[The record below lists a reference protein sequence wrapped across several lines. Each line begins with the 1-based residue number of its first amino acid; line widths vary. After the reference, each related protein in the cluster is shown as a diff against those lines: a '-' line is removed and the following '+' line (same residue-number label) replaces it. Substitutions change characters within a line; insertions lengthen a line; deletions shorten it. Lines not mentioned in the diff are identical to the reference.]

1 MFESKLDFDRKSSQY
16 FIEVN
21 FIRNLSQLSQ
31 NQLYE
36 FIRQRGNRRNWST
49 LQDMTMMIAQ
59 TNAKIINTSYD
70 RLSTLTVKQMI
81 TQIDD

>member
-1 MFESKLDFDRKSSQY
+1 LFESKLDFDRKSSQY

-36 FIRQRGNRRNWST
+36 FIRQRGNWRNWST
-49 LQDMTMMIAQ
+49 L
-59 TNAKIINTSYD
+59 
-70 RLSTLTVKQMI
+70 
-81 TQIDD
+81 